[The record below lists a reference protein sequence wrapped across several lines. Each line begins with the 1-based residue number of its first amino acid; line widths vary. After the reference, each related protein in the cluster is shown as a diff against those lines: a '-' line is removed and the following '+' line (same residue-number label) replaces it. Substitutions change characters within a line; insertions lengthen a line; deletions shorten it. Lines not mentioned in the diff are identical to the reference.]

1 MANDMLSNVAH
12 FQRQKESVC
21 VCVHLQSCLV
31 QTEES
36 SYILHTVEPDD
47 VTLEEGGR
55 I

>member
-1 MANDMLSNVAH
+1 MLSNVAH
-12 FQRQKESVC
+12 FQRQKES

-36 SYILHTVEPDD
+36 SYILHTVGSDD
-47 VTLEEGGR
+47 VTLEEGGC